1 VEIIQMSSLGSS
13 SNSELICADSEIPQD
28 SSNF

>member
-1 VEIIQMSSLGSS
+1 VEIIQMLSSGSSL
-13 SNSELICADSEIPQD
+13 NSELICADSEISQD